1 MQFLKQRQFFWGAQ
15 KLYTKCCTVCNWFI
29 HSFIHSFVNNFKF
42 IQRPK
47 ATNICR
53 TATSCANQESVE
65 RHCSAVRAFNNY
77 CRVHYSTVPV
87 RVVLVVLI
95 TGSGTP
101 DSNVQI
107 RDDSK
112 LFPNYKKRHCT
123 LQNMEGQ
130 SPWDPDI
137 ETQHT
142 VKLVRTRFP
151 RILQHIR
158 YYHLFFGHIYDWIF
172 MRVPC
177 AKA

>member
-29 HSFIHSFVNNFKF
+29 HSFIHSSTISNSSKD
-42 IQRPK
+42 PK
-47 ATNICR
+47 QQTYAEL
-53 TATSCANQESVE
+53 Q
-65 RHCSAVRAFNNY
+65 
-77 CRVHYSTVPV
+77 
-87 RVVLVVLI
+87 LVVQTRRASSDIAVQCGLLTITVEYTTVQYRYESYWSYLLQDRVPLI
-95 TGSGTP
+95 QMYRSVTTRNFSRI
-101 DSNVQI
+101 N
-107 RDDSK
+107 
-112 LFPNYKKRHCT
+112 KKRHCT

-158 YYHLFFGHIYDWIF
+158 YYHLFFGHIHDWIF